1 MELLNLKTL
10 SKTISATKLKQ
21 SLKIVIRDVDEESK
35 NKFVAYADD
44 KNESYDVSIEIDEN
58 DDVLENNCDCEIKG
72 LCIHRI
78 AFMVYLS
85 NRKDKPK
92 TVRAKKQT
100 PTEILVNGLDSKALK
115 FWVNNL
121 LKKNKDLEF
130 LFTNEF
136 SINVEEFTKQK
147 VKTLID
153 NSIKSVIK
161 TRKNIETNELKKITD
176 LLDVTLKPVLEYCI
190 NDLTDKEKLEIIFSI
205 FDELVAFDNRMY
217 SSSVK
222 VQRCIEKISKQI
234 NESISNSN
242 DDVRFQKIA
251 DLHFELILNEDIS
264 SINSINFNHIQLLY
278 EKNSDN
284 EFRKKYF
291 AQKVKNFVDNLH
303 LKKVRFDVQIT
314 YFALEV
320 LFENGL
326 FESSIECFQPVRY
339 ENEYNLSLIDKLI
352 SLNKIAEAEKMAL
365 AQIAS
370 NYYVDYNFPYWTR
383 LKNIY
388 KRQNNPNNLVKI
400 LIDTVGIEMSF
411 EDFVI
416 IKKHLPDADFKKF
429 KSNLM
434 GRTKNKFSSYNDA
447 PQFYFKMLNEDKNYK
462 KMIDSISEY
471 TDYDVVFEHKEVLF
485 NENKID
491 FLHKIFTIESGNY
504 YYRNKEYNL
513 EYRDKLA
520 NWVLETYDEAIL
532 KNLKRISMHSIS
544 SKFRDLLI
552 EKSKISD

>member
-1 MELLNLKTL
+1 MDSLNLKTFTKNIL
-10 SKTISATKLKQ
+10 VNKLKQ
-21 SLKIVIRDVDEESK
+21 SSKIVIRDVDEEPK

-44 KNESYDVSIEIDEN
+44 KNESYDVTIEIDDN
-58 DDVLENNCDCEIKG
+58 DDVLENDCDCEIKG

-78 AFMVYLS
+78 ALMVYLS
-85 NRKDKPK
+85 ERKVKPK
-92 TVRAKKQT
+92 QVRAKKQT
-100 PTEILVNGLDSKALK
+100 PIEILIQNLDANVLK
-115 FWVNNL
+115 NWVSDL

-130 LFTNEF
+130 LFTTEF
-136 SINVEEFTKQK
+136 SLNTEEFTKQK
-147 VKTLID
+147 VKTLIE

-161 TRKNIETNELKKITD
+161 TRKKIESNELKKITD
-176 LLDVTLKPVLEYCI
+176 LLDVTLKPVLEYCMF
-190 NDLTDKEKLEIIFSI
+190 DLSDKEKLEIIFSI
-205 FDELVAFDNRMY
+205 FDELVAFDRKIY
-217 SSSVK
+217 SSSIK
-222 VQRCIEKISKQI
+222 MQRFIEKISKQI
-234 NESISNSN
+234 VESISNNN
-242 DDVRFQKIA
+242 DDVRYQKIA
-251 DLHFELILNEDIS
+251 DLHFEMILNENIS

-278 EKNSDN
+278 EKNSEN

-291 AQKVKNFVDNLH
+291 AQNVKTFVDKLHSKKVK
-303 LKKVRFDVQIT
+303 FDVQIT

-320 LFENGL
+320 LFENDL
-326 FESSIECFQPVRY
+326 FESSIGCFQAVRY

-383 LKNIY
+383 LKSIY
-388 KRQNNPNNLVKI
+388 KSQNNPINLVKI
-400 LIDTVGIEMSF
+400 LIDTVGIDMNF
-411 EDFVI
+411 DDFLT
-416 IKKHLPDADFKKF
+416 IKKHLPEADFKKF

-434 GRTKNKFSSYNDA
+434 GRTKNKFSSYDDA

-471 TDYDVVFEHKEVLF
+471 TDYDVVFEYRTALF
-485 NENKID
+485 NENKVE
-491 FLHKIFTIESGNY
+491 LMLKIFTIESGSF

-513 EYRDKLA
+513 EYREKLA

-532 KNLKRISMHSIS
+532 KNINRISMHSIG

-552 EKSKISD
+552 EKSKM

>member
-1 MELLNLKTL
+1 MELLNLKIL

-21 SLKIVIRDVDEESK
+21 SLKVAIRDVDEESK
-35 NKFVAYADD
+35 NKFLAYADD

-72 LCIHRI
+72 LCIHRV

-92 TVRAKKQT
+92 QVRAKKQT
-100 PTEILVNGLDSKALK
+100 PTEILVNNLDVNVLK
-115 FWVNNL
+115 VWINDL

-136 SINVEEFTKQK
+136 SINTEEYTKQK
-147 VKTLID
+147 VKILID
-153 NSIKSVIK
+153 SSIKSVIK
-161 TRKNIETNELKKITD
+161 TRKKIEASELKKITD
-176 LLDVTLKPVLEYCI
+176 LLEITLKPVLEYCI
-190 NDLTDKEKLEIIFSI
+190 NDLTDKVKLDIVFSI

-222 VQRCIEKISKQI
+222 VQRFIEKISKQI
-234 NESISNSN
+234 NESISNNN
-242 DDVRFQKIA
+242 DDVRYQKIA
-251 DLHFELILNEDIS
+251 DLHFELILNENIS

-278 EKNSDN
+278 EKNSEN

-291 AQKVKNFVDNLH
+291 AKKVKNFVDNLH
-303 LKKVRFDVQIT
+303 SKKLRFDVQIT

-326 FESSIECFQPVRY
+326 FASSIECFQTVRY

-365 AQIAS
+365 AQIAN

-388 KRQNNPNNLVKI
+388 KTQNNPINLVKI
-400 LIDTVGIEMSF
+400 LIDTVGIDMNF
-411 EDFVI
+411 DDFLI
-416 IKKHLPDADFKKF
+416 IKQHLPEADFKKF

-434 GRTKNKFSSYNDA
+434 GRTKNKFSSYNNA
-447 PQFYFKMLNEDKNYK
+447 PDFYFKMLNEDKNYK

-471 TDYDVVFEHKEVLF
+471 TDYDVVFEHKSVLF
-485 NENKID
+485 IENKID
-491 FLHKIFTIESGNY
+491 FLHKIFTIESGSY
-504 YYRNKEYNL
+504 YYRNKEYNF
-513 EYRDKLA
+513 EYRDKLV
-520 NWVLETYDEAIL
+520 NWVLETYEEAVL
-532 KNLKRISMHSIS
+532 KNIKRISMHSIS

-552 EKSKISD
+552 EKS